1 MTGAPKIEI
10 FFGNVFTMWNLSD
23 MPNRTSPK
31 KTENERSGQV
41 QSLTRALKILN
52 EIATSP
58 AGLQL
63 SEISKILTLAP
74 STTHRLLTTL
84 QEEKF
89 VQFDRDAGRWQIG
102 IQAFVAGNG
111 FLISRDLVTV
121 ARPYMRQ
128 LMEKSRESVNLAIA
142 DHDQALYLAQVESR
156 EMMRVLAKPGGRVPL
171 HCSGVG
177 KAFLAAMPE
186 KQVVRFLKQQNL
198 SAVTNHT
205 IRDVDRL
212 VDELRLSRERG
223 YAIDDEEHAIG
234 LRCVAAII
242 YDEHSEPIAA
252 ISLSGPRAR
261 ISDAV
266 LKEYGILILRAAADI
281 TAAMGGQVPIGSAAA

>member
-1 MTGAPKIEI
+1 
-10 FFGNVFTMWNLSD
+10 
-23 MPNRTSPK
+23 MPSRTAQK
-31 KTENERSGQV
+31 KTGKERTGQV
-41 QSLTRALKILN
+41 QSLTRALNILN

-63 SEISKILTLAP
+63 SEISRILQLAP

-111 FLISRDLVTV
+111 FLMSRDLVTV

-177 KAFLAAMPE
+177 KAFLAAMAEE
-186 KQVVRFLKQQNL
+186 KAIKFLKQHRL

-205 IRDVDRL
+205 IRDPGKL
-212 VDELRLSRERG
+212 LDELRISRQRG

-242 YDEHSEPIAA
+242 YDEHSEPVAA

-261 ISDAV
+261 ISDPV
-266 LKEYGILILRAAADI
+266 LEEYGKLIVKAATDI
-281 TAAMGGQVPIGSAAA
+281 TAAMGGQVPAGGAAA

>member
-1 MTGAPKIEI
+1 
-10 FFGNVFTMWNLSD
+10 
-23 MPNRTSPK
+23 MPSRTAAK
-31 KTENERSGQV
+31 KAGNERTGQV
-41 QSLTRALKILN
+41 QSLTRALNILN

-63 SEISKILTLAP
+63 SEISKILKLAP

-84 QEEKF
+84 QEEKY

-111 FLISRDLVTV
+111 FLMSRDLVTV

-128 LMEKSRESVNLAIA
+128 LMEKGRESVNLAIA

-177 KAFLAAMPE
+177 KAFLAATPE
-186 KQVVRFLKQQNL
+186 KQVLKFFKEHSL

-205 IRDVDRL
+205 IRDPDAL
-212 VDELRLSRERG
+212 LEELRLSRTRG

-242 YDEHSEPIAA
+242 FDEHSEPMAA

-261 ISDAV
+261 ISDQ
-266 LKEYGILILRAAADI
+266 LLREYGNLTVQAAADI
-281 TAAMGGQVPIGSAAA
+281 TAAMGGQIPDNSACA